1 MGEKEP
7 WFPNRFFAFLENFLE
22 DFAKTGY
29 GTHELFSGVKTSILT
44 SGVDLIKVKGDWLL

>member
-29 GTHELFSGVKTSILT
+29 GTQELFSGVKTSILT